1 MPMATL
7 DDATRTMIRNLEE
20 KTGRSLA
27 DWAGLAGASGREKHG
42 QIVAWLKAE
51 HGLGHGYANL
61 VALEARGGLVLE
73 AAQDDAVAAVFAG
86 DKAALRP
93 LYDTIEA
100 FVKGLG
106 DDVEIAPK
114 KANVSVRRSKQF
126 ALIQPSTK
134 TRMDLGLQLKGV
146 APEGRLEASG
156 SWNSMVSHRVR
167 IEDASGFDD
176 AVKAWLKAAYQA
188 A

>member
-1 MPMATL
+1 MATV
-7 DDATRTMIRNLEE
+7 DDAIRNMIRNLED

-27 DWAGLAGASGREKHG
+27 DWATLAKGSGHEKHG
-42 QIVAWLKAE
+42 QIVAWLKGE

-61 VALEARGGLVLE
+61 VALESRGALTLD
-73 AAQDDAVAAVFAG
+73 APADDALAAVFAG
-86 DKAALRP
+86 DKAGLRP
-93 LYDTIEA
+93 LYDAIEA
-100 FVKGLG
+100 WVTALG
-106 DDVEIAPK
+106 EVEISPK
-114 KANVSVRRSKQF
+114 KANVSLRRSKQF
-126 ALIQPSTK
+126 ALVQPSTK

-167 IEDASGFDD
+167 LETAADFDD
-176 AVKAWLKAAYQA
+176 AVKAWLKAAWDA

>member
-1 MPMATL
+1 MASL

-20 KTGRSLA
+20 KTGRTLA
-27 DWAGLAGASGREKHG
+27 DWTAVAKASGQEKHG
-42 QIVAWLKAE
+42 QIVALLKGE

-61 VALEARGGLVLE
+61 IALESRGGLTLGMAE
-73 AAQDDAVAAVFAG
+73 DDAVAAVFAG

-93 LYDTIEA
+93 LYDVMEA
-100 FVKGLG
+100 YVKSLG
-106 DDVEIAPK
+106 GDVEIAPK

-167 IEDASGFDD
+167 IEAPSGFDD
-176 AVKAWLKAAYQA
+176 AVRAWLKAAYLA

>member
-1 MPMATL
+1 MATL
-7 DDATRTMIRNLEE
+7 DDATLTMIRNLQE
-20 KTGRSLA
+20 KTGRSLG
-27 DWAGLAGASGREKHG
+27 DWALLAKGSGHEKHG
-42 QIVAWLKAE
+42 QIVAWLKGE

-61 VALEARGGLVLE
+61 VALESRGGLTSE
-73 AAQDDAVAAVFAG
+73 GTDDDAVAAVFAG

-93 LYDTIEA
+93 LYDAIEA
-100 FVKGLG
+100 YVKGLG
-106 DDVEIAPK
+106 GDVEIAPK

-146 APEGRLEASG
+146 APSGRLEASG
-156 SWNSMVSHRVR
+156 SWNAMVSHRVR
-167 IEDASGFDD
+167 LEDAAAFD
-176 AVKAWLKAAYQA
+176 AEVKAWLKAAYDA

>member
-1 MPMATL
+1 MATV
-7 DDATRTMIRNLEE
+7 DDATRNMIRNLED

-27 DWAGLAGASGREKHG
+27 DWATLARGSGHEKHG
-42 QIVAWLKAE
+42 QIVVWLKGE

-61 VALEARGGLVLE
+61 VALESRGALTLD
-73 AAQDDAVAAVFAG
+73 APADDALAAVFAG
-86 DKAALRP
+86 DKAGLRP
-93 LYDTIEA
+93 LYDAIEA
-100 FVKGLG
+100 WVTALG
-106 DDVEIAPK
+106 EVEISPK
-114 KANVSVRRSKQF
+114 KANVSLRRSKQF
-126 ALIQPSTK
+126 ALVQPSTK

-167 IEDASGFDD
+167 LETAADFDD
-176 AVKAWLKAAYQA
+176 AVKAWLKAAWDA